1 VPPSGHKRAFPSVA
15 YFQRRRSGFRKPD
28 ASGDPWWDSKI
39 MLLVLGAILTNFL
52 APHIQDNL
60 QTIRWRR
67 QQQVQQARQSIDAMN
82 RFMRDFAD
90 LQALSSRMDTM
101 SRLALSPHP
110 TEARK
115 ARYEVEFDRSFKD
128 WYAQTA
134 KVSGELTLF
143 KETGKIRESF
153 QTYCS
158 VTSEALLSY
167 REAVLDGDLSRLQ
180 SKRGLWSDQINNLY
194 ETVLNST
201 RKEVF
206 QENIELT
213 QELGRRLSPWSLF

>member
-1 VPPSGHKRAFPSVA
+1 
-15 YFQRRRSGFRKPD
+15 
-28 ASGDPWWDSKI
+28 

-110 TEARK
+110 
-115 ARYEVEFDRSFKD
+115 Y
-128 WYAQTA
+128 
-134 KVSGELTLF
+134 
-143 KETGKIRESF
+143 
-153 QTYCS
+153 
-158 VTSEALLSY
+158 
-167 REAVLDGDLSRLQ
+167 
-180 SKRGLWSDQINNLY
+180 
-194 ETVLNST
+194 
-201 RKEVF
+201 
-206 QENIELT
+206 
-213 QELGRRLSPWSLF
+213 